1 MIGQQYPAGT
11 LAAAYKWRW
20 DGSETALREAKSA
33 IRGACPSTGPIFR
46 SHCPD
51 MIRQEH
57 AAWITATELVRA
69 VARAAARPAAPAR
82 KERRAAGGAIP
93 RQISFTGHPPRRHH
107 RHPQRRRHRQPAQ
120 PADRGHP

>member
-1 MIGQQYPAGT
+1 
-11 LAAAYKWRW
+11 
-20 DGSETALREAKSA
+20 
-33 IRGACPSTGPIFR
+33 
-46 SHCPD
+46 

-69 VARAAARPAAPAR
+69 VARAAARSAAPAR
-82 KERRAAGGAIP
+82 KGRRAGQAVHP
-93 RQISFTGHPPRRHH
+93 RQISFTASPPRRHH